1 MRSAVMNV
9 EEFKAYVFK
18 KKNGEDLNE
27 ISTLI
32 LNLEKR
38 IADIKKS
45 LPSASGWAVK
55 ESLRHS
61 LRVNEGL
68 LLQAKK
74 LFWEENL

>member
-1 MRSAVMNV
+1 MRGTVMNV

-18 KKNGEDLNE
+18 KKNKEELDE
-27 ISTLI
+27 ISSLI
-32 LNLEKR
+32 KGLEER
-38 IADIKKS
+38 IAEIRTAI
-45 LPSASGWAVK
+45 PRASGWAVK
-55 ESLRHS
+55 ENLRHS